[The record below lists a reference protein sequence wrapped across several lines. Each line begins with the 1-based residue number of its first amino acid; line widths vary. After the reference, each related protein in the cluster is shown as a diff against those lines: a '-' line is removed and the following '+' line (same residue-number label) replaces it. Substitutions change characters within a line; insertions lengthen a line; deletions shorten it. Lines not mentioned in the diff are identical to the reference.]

1 MFGIYFSEGVQHITD
16 IQGYDHIAFLFAL
29 LAGYTIKDFKKV
41 LILVTAFTIGHSI
54 TLALS
59 SFNKILIDSA
69 LIEFLIPVTIF
80 ITAVYHLLTTDK
92 KESTWVVYSFAFFF
106 GLIHGAGFSNY
117 FKSLMGKTA
126 SIIEPLLAFNLGVE
140 VGQIIIVIVILALA
154 YVFVHLFGLKKE
166 WWRKLLGGLAAVIAV
181 YLMVQTWPF

>member
-1 MFGIYFSEGVQHITD
+1 MFHIYFTEGIKHITD

-29 LAGYTIKDFKKV
+29 LAGFTFKDLKKV

-59 SFNKILIDSA
+59 SFDKILIDSA
-69 LIEFLIPVTIF
+69 LIEFLIPITIF
-80 ITAVYHLLTTDK
+80 ITALYHLFNK
-92 KESTWVVYSFAFFF
+92 NKEDNVRIMYSFAFFF

-126 SIIEPLLAFNLGVE
+126 NIVEPLFAFNIGVE
-140 VGQIIIVIVILALA
+140 VGQILIVIVILALA
-154 YVFVHLFGLKKE
+154 YLFIQVFGMQKQM
-166 WWRKLLGGLAAVIAV
+166 WRKLLSLLAGFIALQ
-181 YLMVQTWPF
+181 LMFETWPF

>member
-1 MFGIYFSEGVQHITD
+1 MFDIYLTEGIKHITD

-29 LAGYTIKDFKKV
+29 LAGYTLKNWKKV

-59 SFNKILIDSA
+59 SLNFILVDSS

-80 ITAVYHLLTTDK
+80 ITACYHLLARK
-92 KESTWVVYSFAFFF
+92 KEEQLPIIYSLAFLF

-117 FKSLMGKTA
+117 FKSMIGKTA
-126 SIIEPLLAFNLGVE
+126 NIIQPLLAFNIGVE
-140 VGQIIIVIVILALA
+140 IGQIIIVIVILALSYLLISVA
-154 YVFVHLFGLKKE
+154 GLKQTIWKMI
-166 WWRKLLGGLAAVIAV
+166 LAVAAALISIQ
-181 YLMVQTWPF
+181 LMIETWPF